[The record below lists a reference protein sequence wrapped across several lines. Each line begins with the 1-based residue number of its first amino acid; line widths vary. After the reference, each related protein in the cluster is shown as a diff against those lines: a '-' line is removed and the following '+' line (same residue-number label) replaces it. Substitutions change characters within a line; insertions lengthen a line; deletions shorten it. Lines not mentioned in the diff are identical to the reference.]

1 MGSRTFGKGLVQ
13 TTRDLPY
20 DGLLKVTVAKYYIPS
35 GRLIQAIDYSH
46 RNPDGTPGRIP
57 DSLTTAFTTA
67 SGRVVRDGGGITPD
81 VEVTY
86 PEVSRVTFNVV
97 RDNWASD
104 YATRFAATH
113 PSIAPAGQFEITDSI
128 FEDFKN
134 FIDPAKFQ
142 RDKVLETIIDRLRQA
157 AQIEGYMTDSL
168 STQIDHLASMMKK
181 PLDEELD
188 ANRATISPYLARA
201 IVERYYYQAGGIE
214 NALRTDPGVD
224 SAVTV
229 LSDPARYHK
238 LLAPAPDNTKTP
250 GKK

>member
-1 MGSRTFGKGLVQ
+1 M
-13 TTRDLPY
+13 
-20 DGLLKVTVAKYYIPS
+20 
-35 GRLIQAIDYSH
+35 
-46 RNPDGTPGRIP
+46 
-57 DSLTTAFTTA
+57 
-67 SGRVVRDGGGITPD
+67 RDGGGITPD
-81 VEVTY
+81 LEVTY

-104 YATRFAATH
+104 YATRYAATH

-157 AQIEGYMTDSL
+157 AQVEGYMTDSL
-168 STQIDHLASMMKK
+168 SNQIDHLASMMKK
-181 PLDEELD
+181 PLGEELD

-229 LSDPARYHK
+229 LSDPARYRQ
-238 LLAPAPDNTKTP
+238 LLAPVPDNTKTP
-250 GKK
+250 AKK